1 MGLLDRNED
10 NETLIDRERVAVV
23 PLLAERLD
31 IHKTLADAGGLRIHK
46 RVHQETVTVDEPLLR
61 QAVQVTRTP
70 IGREI
75 TAPLPIRY
83 EGDVTVIPV
92 VEARLV
98 TVRQLILVE
107 EVRLTRIEQTE
118 RAPQSI
124 TLRREEA
131 FVERQDMRTG
141 QWLPDPASPPSTS
154 ASFDEVERGP
164 ESSAVPYP
172 PATE

>member
-1 MGLLDRNED
+1 MGLFDRDDESESSSD
-10 NETLIDRERVAVV
+10 HERVAVV

-31 IHKTLADAGGLRIHK
+31 VHKTLADAGGLRIHK

-61 QAVQVTRTP
+61 QTVQVTRTP

-75 TAPLPIRY
+75 SAPLPIRY

-92 VEARLV
+92 VEERLV
-98 TVRQLILVE
+98 TVRQLFLVE
-107 EVRLTRIEQTE
+107 EVRLTRIDQTE
-118 RAPQSI
+118 RVPQSI

-141 QWLPDPASPPSTS
+141 QWHPDPAAPP
-154 ASFDEVERGP
+154 G
-164 ESSAVPYP
+164 SSVL
-172 PATE
+172 